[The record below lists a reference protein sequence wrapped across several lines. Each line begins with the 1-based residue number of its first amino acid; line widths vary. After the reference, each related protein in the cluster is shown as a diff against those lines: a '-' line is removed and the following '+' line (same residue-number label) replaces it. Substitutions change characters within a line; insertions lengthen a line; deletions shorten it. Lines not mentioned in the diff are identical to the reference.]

1 MKNRA
6 YCVTAHAWHNENEK
20 VKLTIIAKNKELAIA
35 KFIERMRGL
44 AGLWNVINV
53 EEVLHEEH

>member
-6 YCVTAHAWHNENEK
+6 YCVTAHAWHNRNEK
-20 VKLTIIAKNKELAIA
+20 VKLTVIARNKEIAIV